1 MMMRIER
8 FPVIRPALHNILNL
22 EKELESLFGTD
33 SYPVAAP
40 ARHRSPLMNV
50 AESEKET
57 VVTLELPGVVRE
69 DVKIAF
75 EGGVLSIIG
84 ERKERQLPEGAH
96 WVRNESY
103 AGTFRR
109 DLRLAKPVNA
119 GAVSAEL
126 KNGVLQI
133 VLPTAEE
140 ARPREISI
148 R

>member
-8 FPVIRPALHNILNL
+8 FPVVRPAFHSILNL

-33 SYPVAAP
+33 THPVAATV
-40 ARHRSPLMNV
+40 RHRSPLMNV
-50 AESEKET
+50 AENEKET
-57 VVTLELPGVVRE
+57 LVTMELPGVARE
-69 DVKIAF
+69 DIKIAF
-75 EGGVLSIIG
+75 EGGVLSVSG
-84 ERKERQLPEGAH
+84 ERKERQLPEGAR
-96 WVRNESY
+96 WVRGESY
-103 AGTFRR
+103 AGPFRR
-109 DLRLAKPVNA
+109 DLRLSKPVNA
-119 GAVSAEL
+119 GAISAEL